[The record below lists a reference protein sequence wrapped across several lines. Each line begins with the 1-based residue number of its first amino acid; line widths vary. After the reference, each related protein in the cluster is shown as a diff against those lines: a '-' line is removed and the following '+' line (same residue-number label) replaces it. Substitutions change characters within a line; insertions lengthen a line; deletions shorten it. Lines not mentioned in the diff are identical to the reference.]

1 MRSRVVGGRGGD
13 RLLVYGCE
21 GCGRRHAVRVGATD
35 TGPGTGGVWSWNGSV
50 ARPTLMPAVRV
61 NTEADPGIG
70 PACHHFVLEG
80 SLQYIAGTTHALAG
94 MNVEIPLLSC
104 SS

>member
-1 MRSRVVGGRGGD
+1 
-13 RLLVYGCE
+13 
-21 GCGRRHAVRVGATD
+21 
-35 TGPGTGGVWSWNGSV
+35 
-50 ARPTLMPAVRV
+50 MPAVRV